1 MKVCPYSFFSKR
13 VITIQGYVPPSLSA
27 YPTSMFNQKQIFCLA
42 NHVKEGLSLASD
54 FTLENNYSYVF
65 DWLYFTQLFSYFF
78 FFCWSLLSSLFA
90 DFNAVLSSIN
100 EVLWINPSV
109 YVFVFGEFT
118 SIIWTGQPVL
128 L

>member
-27 YPTSMFNQKQIFCLA
+27 YSISMKWLFNQKQIFFLA

-54 FTLENNYSYVF
+54 VTLENNYSYVF
-65 DWLYFTQLFSYFF
+65 DWLYFIQLFSYFF
-78 FFCWSLLSSLFA
+78 FFCLSLLSSLFA

-100 EVLWINPSV
+100 EVL
-109 YVFVFGEFT
+109 
-118 SIIWTGQPVL
+118 
-128 L
+128 